1 MNGDLHKRPILMN
14 RNRDTEDVDIYESKA
29 AKEMYIHECRRMQM
43 YADECWHKRSTSM
56 NAGKRDLHP

>member
-1 MNGDLHKRPILMN
+1 MN

-43 YADECWHKRSTSM
+43 YADQKPQKRCTSM
-56 NAGKRDLHP
+56 NAEECRCMQMNAGTRDLHP